1 VRDDVNTGPAG
12 RGLSAQRV
20 ARTEAELMDAAR
32 DLFLQQGYVATTLAQ
47 VAQRAGL
54 AARTVY
60 VRFGTKAALF
70 RRVVD
75 RALVGDAEPVDVAH
89 RPGAMQAM
97 TADTLQARIDA
108 FADVCIGVAERA
120 GPLFE
125 VAAQAEAVEPEVA
138 QAATAGRRATA
149 ELCTAFW
156 RHAAADGLIS
166 DELDREALA
175 VVTDLLVCADTVVHL
190 RRTRG
195 WSAPAHRRLVVD
207 TLTTVAAPHAP

>member
-1 VRDDVNTGPAG
+1 VRDVVNTGPAG

-32 DLFLQQGYVATTLAQ
+32 DLFLEQGYVATTLAQ

-89 RPGAMQAM
+89 RPWTMEAM
-97 TADTLQARIDA
+97 TADTLEARIVA
-108 FADVCIGVAERA
+108 LADVCIGVAERA

-125 VAAQAEAVEPEVA
+125 VAAQAEAVEAEVA
-138 QAATAGRRATA
+138 QAATAGRRATV
-149 ELCTAFW
+149 ELCSAFW

-166 DELDREALA
+166 DELEPEALA

-190 RRTRG
+190 RRTHG
-195 WSAPAHRRLVVD
+195 WSASAHRGLVVD
-207 TLTTVAAPHAP
+207 TLTKLAAPHAP